1 MSLQIQSE
9 FLRYLADLE
18 CKPGQRLPATHE
30 LAQRLG
36 ISSSKLREQ
45 LAVAR
50 TMGLVEVQ
58 PKTGIRTQRYSFLP
72 GLQASL
78 GFALKL
84 DPSYF
89 ELLGSLRD
97 HLEAAYWHEAVRL
110 LTIEDK
116 QHLQSLLDYAWQKL
130 RGDPIQ
136 IPHAEHRDL
145 HLTIFSRLSNPFVTD
160 LLEAYWD
167 AYETVGLN
175 VYSDYKYLE
184 RVWSYH
190 QKMVEAI
197 LDEDYDAGYRALV
210 EHIGMLHFRPELSA
224 HLLKSSHG
232 RKSDSRGEKG
242 EGIDD

>member
-1 MSLQIQSE
+1 MPLQIHSE
-9 FLRYLADLE
+9 FLRYLADLD
-18 CKPGQRLPATHE
+18 CKPGHRLPATQE
-30 LAQRLG
+30 LAQNLG

-72 GLQASL
+72 GLRTSL

-84 DPSYF
+84 DPGYF

-110 LTIEDK
+110 LTVADK
-116 QHLQSLLDYAWQKL
+116 QHLQSLLEQAWQKL

-136 IPHAEHRDL
+136 IPHTEHRDL
-145 HLTIFSRLSNPFVTD
+145 HLTIFSRLNNPFVTD

-190 QKMVEAI
+190 QAMVEAI
-197 LDEDYDAGYRALV
+197 LKEDYDAGHRALV
-210 EHIGMLHFRPELSA
+210 EHIGMLHYRPELST
-224 HLLKSSHG
+224 HIPKSRVG
-232 RKSDSRGEKG
+232 QKSGLRGVKG
-242 EGIDD
+242 ENVDD